1 MKGVHENMLSM
12 IKNFLSDERGQ
23 ASTEYGVIIGVIA
36 VGIIAAAIIFRDKII
51 NVFTNAG
58 NELDGI

>member
-1 MKGVHENMLSM
+1 MLSM